1 MEYNRLN
8 ENPQTVKEGY
18 VPCKTYLCIEDNR
31 LVGMVNIRYSL
42 NEYCFN
48 YSGNIGYSVRKSERK
63 KGYATEILNLALTEL
78 KKKGINR
85 VLMTCNKSNIASSKV
100 IIKNGDT
107 VTPYAELLDPTTGK
121 LIPLTEQTEE
131 QQKIFKE
138 FIEKET
144 TLSDPYKQLSTG
156 SILNKTQADEANKEI
171 NGNPHG

>member
-1 MEYNRLN
+1 MELKEISKEYENEIMEYRREFLLNEDKLHGCGGLVKHDNFHDWMEYNRLN

-100 IIKNGDT
+100 IIKNGGIYENE
-107 VTPYAELLDPTTGK
+107 VL
-121 LIPLTEQTEE
+121 EE
-131 QQKIFKE
+131 
-138 FIEKET
+138 
-144 TLSDPYKQLSTG
+144 D
-156 SILNKTQADEANKEI
+156 
-171 NGNPHG
+171 GNIVERYWIDI